1 MRNLASAAVVALLLA
16 VPFGFTPASSATNEQ
31 AITSLPS
38 GAIPISDYYNQS
50 VYDNQDNKVGDVSDL
65 LVDKDGRIGAAI
77 VGVGGFLGAGE
88 KNVAVPFNALK
99 LTEKNGKRYLVMDT
113 TKEALNSAPGY
124 TFDRSTKQWV
134 PAKQG

>member
-1 MRNLASAAVVALLLA
+1 V
-16 VPFGFTPASSATNEQ
+16 
-31 AITSLPS
+31 
-38 GAIPISDYYNQS
+38 
-50 VYDNQDNKVGDVSDL
+50 
-65 LVDKDGRIGAAI
+65 
-77 VGVGGFLGAGE
+77 
-88 KNVAVPFNALK
+88 LK